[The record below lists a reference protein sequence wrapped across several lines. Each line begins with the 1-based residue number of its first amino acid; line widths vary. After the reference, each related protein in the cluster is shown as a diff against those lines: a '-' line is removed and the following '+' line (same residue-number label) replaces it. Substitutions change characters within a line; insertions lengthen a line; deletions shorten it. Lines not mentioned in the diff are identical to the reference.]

1 MESNFRAPDG
11 SPLDADPKRVWQI
24 GVTGLGIALAAA
36 AFGLA
41 MDWTSSEP
49 HDWANRVRNSLT
61 PLGILIAGCAVS
73 MRPRQPSAWVIGAA
87 ACLAGRFG
95 FAPEW
100 DSARLV
106 ATVLAVVG
114 ALGILMLYLPPIWRV
129 ALASVLIL
137 FHFSGI
143 LSAVLSPPTTPWL
156 VSQGWTRVFRNYL
169 MFTYMNNAYQFYSP
183 NPGAASEVWFCIEYV
198 PKGEAAAAASGQKPR
213 ESVKKWVKIPRRAA
227 DFKDPLGQ
235 AYYRRLAITEQLI
248 QPGDNY
254 VTAREYDDIQRRRN
268 AQEAFPII
276 PTLYQ
281 KPQFLP
287 PSDLVRRF
295 LLPAYVQHIAVEF
308 ANPDMDVRAIKVYR
322 VEHQLLSAEDLVKGL
337 KYVRGDPTTHRPSYE
352 GYSPYDPATYLPYY
366 QGEYDANGNLL
377 DPRDPLLFWLIPIV
391 RKPGETIT
399 GRMNSM
405 AEDVYAKY
413 FDDYVIKHAG
423 SDHRKELL
431 P

>member
-1 MESNFRAPDG
+1 MESNFHAPDG
-11 SPLDADPKRVWQI
+11 SPLDADPQRVRRI
-24 GVTGLGIALAAA
+24 GLTGLGIVLAAA

-41 MDWTSSEP
+41 MDWTGSEH
-49 HDWANRVRNSLT
+49 HDWANRIRNSLT

-73 MRPRQPSAWVIGAA
+73 MRPRLPFAWVIGAA

-100 DSARLV
+100 DTARLV
-106 ATVLAVVG
+106 ATVFAVIG
-114 ALGILMLYLPPIWRV
+114 AIGVVMLHLPPIWRV

-198 PKGEAAAAASGQKPR
+198 PKGEAAADAPDHKPR

-248 QPGDNY
+248 QPGPNY
-254 VTAREYDDIQRRRN
+254 VTAREQEEIMRRRN
-268 AQEAFPII
+268 AQDIPMS

-295 LLPAYVQHIAVEF
+295 LLPAYVKHIAFEF
-308 ANPDMDVRAIKVYR
+308 ARPDMDVRAIKVYR
-322 VEHQLLSAEDLVKGL
+322 VEHELLSADDLVKGI
-337 KYVRGDPTTHRPSYE
+337 KYVRDDPTTHRPSFE
-352 GYSPYDPATYLPYY
+352 GYSPYDPTTYLPYY
-366 QGEYDANGNLL
+366 QGEYDADGNLVNS
-377 DPRDPLLFWLIPIV
+377 RDPLLFWLIPIV

-405 AEDVYAKY
+405 PEDLYAKY